1 MEVRYCPYDDTKA
14 QEILM
19 RKLLQNTLFAAM
31 TAWALHG
38 MQTHLEATPAYQASA
53 STMAYWHH

>member
-1 MEVRYCPYDDTKA
+1 
-14 QEILM
+14 M

-38 MQTHLEATPAYQASA
+38 MQAHVVDSTPTHGAAAPMALASGHWQ
-53 STMAYWHH
+53 Y

>member
-1 MEVRYCPYDDTKA
+1 
-14 QEILM
+14 M

-38 MQTHLEATPAYQASA
+38 MQAHVVDSAPAHTAAPMALASGHWQ
-53 STMAYWHH
+53 Y